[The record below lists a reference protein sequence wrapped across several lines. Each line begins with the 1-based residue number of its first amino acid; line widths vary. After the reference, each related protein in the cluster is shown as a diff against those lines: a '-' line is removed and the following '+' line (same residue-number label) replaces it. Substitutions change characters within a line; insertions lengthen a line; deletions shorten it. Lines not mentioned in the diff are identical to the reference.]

1 MYFTSLHL
9 WEYLQWLSILS
20 VIKKYLHHFLKSNFE
35 MLAKPSVLF
44 LRISLSM
51 YEQSLENFMLFSK
64 PDSDSLFPSLGGLP
78 NISWC
83 RYQIRAKNVTR
94 VQVFHLLIIS
104 KREKSGLHP
113 QTIVEVQFSTFN
125 YKTG

>member
-44 LRISLSM
+44 LIISLSM
-51 YEQSLENFMLFSK
+51 YERNLENFLMLFDI
-64 PDSDSLFPSLGGLP
+64 PNSDSLIPSLGGLP
-78 NISWC
+78 NINWC
-83 RYQIRAKNVTR
+83 WYQIRAKNVTW
-94 VQVFHLLIIS
+94 VQVCHLLIIS
-104 KREKSGLHP
+104 KINLICCILNSLLWA
-113 QTIVEVQFSTFN
+113 IYASLN
-125 YKTG
+125 YFL